1 MEIGTFALTVLIIY
15 IFAYIIAG
23 GALLVTYR
31 RYRYVVHAWMFV
43 AFTLLFSHY
52 LFRIYAVV
60 VPTDLTETVWFLQN
74 VTIML
79 GLWALL
85 LASIRSQYDRLPIR
99 SNWISLLVGLLIAL
113 FSDPDNVVLTYDEFG
128 LNASYAPIVGL
139 FSVTLTLLFLVFIT
153 RPLLIR
159 LKKSPASMKEP
170 YFLSLMLAYTL
181 IFLWAIG
188 VAFTSNPVVRNYR
201 PLVLGVALFF
211 WGISIYLN
219 PLSLSLTPTRVKT
232 FLIATHSGI
241 PVISLDTLENK
252 EKDMTLLMPLISAVK
267 VSMESLVSSAEG
279 ELSTIHFQD
288 SLLTF
293 VKGKRVLLIME
304 LLGNFSSNIE
314 LMSKVYLKEFEENYD
329 SVFET
334 MGDAVEPGLF
344 ASENFR
350 ILHMI
355 NSITQ

>member
-1 MEIGTFALTVLIIY
+1 MEISTFALVVLAVYIIS
-15 IFAYIIAG
+15 FVIAG
-23 GALLVTYR
+23 GVLLVTYL
-31 RYRYVVHAWMFV
+31 RYRYVVHAWMLI

-60 VPTDLTETVWFLQN
+60 VPAEQAKTIWFFQN

-159 LKKSPASMKEP
+159 LRKSPASTKEP
-170 YFLSLMLAYTL
+170 YFLSLILAYTL
-181 IFLWAIG
+181 IFLWAVG

-201 PLVLGVALFF
+201 PLVLGVALLF

-241 PVISLDTLENK
+241 PVISLDTIEGE

-267 VSMESLVSSAEG
+267 VSMESLVRSEG
-279 ELSTIHFQD
+279 ELSTIHFHD

-304 LLGNFSSNIE
+304 LLGHFSSNIE
-314 LMSKVYLKEFEENYD
+314 LMSKVYLKEFEENYEG
-329 SVFET
+329 VFEA

-344 ASENFR
+344 AAENAR
-350 ILHMI
+350 ILQMI